1 MIQISLVVPFAL
13 PPPELAP
20 DLVRALEVPALASL
34 ITRTSSFQS
43 VSFDGSPRLLPHELW
58 LARALSL
65 DAGDRAALAAQAMLG
80 YGLDPGDGNWFLVHP
95 AHIEIARSHML
106 MADMRALGLEQRH
119 SRMLFDAAKPYF
131 DEAGKPLLYGDAH
144 TWFMRADGWT
154 GLDTSTPDAAAGM
167 NLSDWLPRGE
177 RSIEY
182 RKLQN
187 EVQMLWYQHPAN
199 TEREAAG
206 LSAINAFWPWGCASA
221 RETIPAKAPTLASSE
236 APGWLSSLAQM
247 RSPSL
252 GDLFA
257 SADGGAIYVSDS
269 VAGAA
274 IGADWAGWLSR
285 MKRLDEKL
293 FAPMLAALRE
303 GRVNQLR
310 LVLSHRDRHIELT
323 TTRMAQKMFW
333 RRPTLDRLLP

>member
-1 MIQISLVVPFAL
+1 MTQITLVLPFAL
-13 PPPELAP
+13 PPPELAS

-34 ITRTSSFQS
+34 VTRTTRFSS
-43 VSFDGSPRLLPHELW
+43 VPFDGPPRMLPHEQW

-65 DAGDRAALAAQAMLG
+65 DASDRPALAAQAMLG
-80 YGLDPGDGNWFLVHP
+80 YGLDPADGNWFIVHP

-106 MADMRALGLEQRH
+106 MSDVRALGLDERH

-131 DEAGKPLLYGDAH
+131 DEAGKTLLYGDAQ

-177 RSIEY
+177 RSTEY

-199 TEREAAG
+199 AEREAAG
-206 LSAINAFWPWGCASA
+206 LGAINAFWPWGCASA
-221 RETIPAKAPTLASSE
+221 RETIPAGAPTLAASE
-236 APGWLSSLAQM
+236 APGWLSSLAHL
-247 RSPSL
+247 RSPAPGEL
-252 GDLFA
+252 LA
-257 SADGGAIYVSDS
+257 SGGNHAIYVSDT
-269 VAGAA
+269 ATQAA
-274 IGADWAGWLSR
+274 IGADWAAWLAR
-285 MKRLDEKL
+285 MQRLDEEL
-293 FAPMLAALRE
+293 FAPLLSAVSD
-303 GRVNQLR
+303 GRVKQLR

-323 TTRMAQKMFW
+323 TSKMAQRMFW